1 MQQTSDRYE
10 RNRRYYLKN
19 KTASMRSTLL
29 HNVKTMGRVPR
40 IYTMH
45 KYKISPDEFM
55 NNYRVFLNG
64 LNINLSNLPEDKKVK
79 IAAIAQQFFT

>member
-1 MQQTSDRYE
+1 
-10 RNRRYYLKN
+10 
-19 KTASMRSTLL
+19 
-29 HNVKTMGRVPR
+29 
-40 IYTMH
+40 MH